1 MQVLPKVSV
10 RYQCSPGTFTYVSVA
25 KGYKTGGYNVQ
36 MFGDLVQEYAR
47 YDLMSK
53 FMPSEAKKPAEVEE
67 VAAYKPE
74 HSWNYEMGIRSELI
88 EDRLHA
94 ELTLFYMDIQDIQ
107 LTTLQGEAAYDHQW
121 RQGRQLWGG
130 GKLRSR
136 IAEGLTAD
144 LNYGFTRATFRDYKT
159 LDKNE
164 TEINYKDNFIPYTP
178 RHTVSL
184 GLNYTKL
191 LRNSWFD
198 QFTVSVQYA
207 GAGKIFWTEKN
218 DISQDFY
225 GVLNGKVGV
234 RKGIVNLNVW
244 SRNMTDT
251 DYQAFYFE
259 SFDNSFIQKG
269 KPFQIGAEVAVTF

>member
-1 MQVLPKVSV
+1 MI
-10 RYQCSPGTFTYVSVA
+10 T
-25 KGYKTGGYNVQ
+25 N
-36 MFGDLVQEYAR
+36 
-47 YDLMSK
+47 
-53 FMPSEAKKPAEVEE
+53 
-67 VAAYKPE
+67 
-74 HSWNYEMGIRSELI
+74 
-88 EDRLHA
+88 
-94 ELTLFYMDIQDIQ
+94 
-107 LTTLQGEAAYDHQW
+107 
-121 RQGRQLWGG
+121 G
-130 GKLRSR
+130 GKADSYGVEVSLRSR

-164 TEINYKDNFIPYTP
+164 TEINYKDNF
-178 RHTVSL
+178 
-184 GLNYTKL
+184 KL

-198 QFTVSVQYA
+198 QFTASVQYA

>member
-1 MQVLPKVSV
+1 M
-10 RYQCSPGTFTYVSVA
+10 
-25 KGYKTGGYNVQ
+25 
-36 MFGDLVQEYAR
+36 
-47 YDLMSK
+47 
-53 FMPSEAKKPAEVEE
+53 
-67 VAAYKPE
+67 
-74 HSWNYEMGIRSELI
+74 
-88 EDRLHA
+88 
-94 ELTLFYMDIQDIQ
+94 
-107 LTTLQGEAAYDHQW
+107 
-121 RQGRQLWGG
+121 
-130 GKLRSR
+130 
-136 IAEGLTAD
+136 
-144 LNYGFTRATFRDYKT
+144 GFTRATFRDYKT

-191 LRNSWFD
+191 LRNSWLD
-198 QFTVSVQYA
+198 QFTASVQYA